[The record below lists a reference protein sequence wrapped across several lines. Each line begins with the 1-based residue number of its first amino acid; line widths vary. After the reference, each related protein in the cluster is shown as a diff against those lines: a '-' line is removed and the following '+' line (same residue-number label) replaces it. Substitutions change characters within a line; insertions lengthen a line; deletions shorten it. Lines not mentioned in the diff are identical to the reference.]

1 MELILIPITALCAA
15 LLTFFSGFGLGT
27 ILLPVFLLF
36 FSIHEAILF
45 TACVHLLNNLFK
57 GSLIGQF
64 IRIPI
69 LLRFGIPSLIGA
81 WLGSEILIELGSG
94 QALFFYK
101 IADKEYGFFLTN
113 LIIGLLMLAF
123 TLIEITPKLENLQ
136 FENRWL
142 IAGGM
147 VSGFFGGLS
156 GHQGALR
163 SAFLV
168 RSGLSK
174 EAFIATGTA
183 IAIGVDITRI
193 SNYISEPGWVL
204 LQQHSELIILAIGS
218 AFLGSFIGKR
228 LLKKTSLEI
237 IKKIVALFMMSIAFL
252 TIMGIL
258 N

>member
-1 MELILIPITALCAA
+1 MEFILIPITALGAS
-15 LLTFFSGFGLGT
+15 LLTFFCGFGLGT

-36 FSIHEAILF
+36 FSIQEAILL
-45 TACVHLLNNLFK
+45 TASVHLLNNLFK

-64 IRIPI
+64 IRFPI
-69 LLRFGIPSLIGA
+69 LLRFGIPSLMGA
-81 WLGSEILIELGSG
+81 WLGSEILLGLGSG
-94 QALFFYK
+94 VAMLTYN
-101 IADKEYGFFLTN
+101 IAGRELEIFPIN
-113 LIIGLLMLAF
+113 LIMGILMLAF
-123 TLIEITPKLENLQ
+123 TLVEVIPKLENLQ
-136 FENRWL
+136 FEPRWM
-142 IAGGM
+142 IAGGL
-147 VSGFFGGLS
+147 VSGFFGGFS

-183 IAIGVDITRI
+183 IAIGVDIMRI

-204 LQQHSELIILAIGS
+204 LQQQSSLILLAIGS

-228 LLKKTSLEI
+228 LLKKTSLDTI
-237 IKKIVALFMMSIAFL
+237 QKLVALFMVFIALL
-252 TIMGIL
+252 TILGLL